1 MPFLTDF
8 VGTDATFDERWD
20 EIFIMRV
27 KPNNFDVLAKVFTH
41 YILNGEVKKLAQHR
55 AMKDLRF
62 LEFFFNYIQTKENMV
77 DVLLSED
84 NNFQESPENS
94 RKVGLLFGAIDQEVP
109 NVELVAAIL
118 KTGNHTY
125 CTYAQ
130 SSLNAFKAEIFFLL
144 SVLTTK

>member
-27 KPNNFDVLAKVFTH
+27 KPNDFDVLAKVFTH

-62 LEFFFNYIQTKENMV
+62 LEFFFNYVQTKENMI
-77 DVLLSED
+77 DILLSED
-84 NNFQESPENS
+84 NNSQESPESS

-118 KTGNHTY
+118 KTGNL
-125 CTYAQ
+125 
-130 SSLNAFKAEIFFLL
+130 SLASA
-144 SVLTTK
+144 SVQDFSG